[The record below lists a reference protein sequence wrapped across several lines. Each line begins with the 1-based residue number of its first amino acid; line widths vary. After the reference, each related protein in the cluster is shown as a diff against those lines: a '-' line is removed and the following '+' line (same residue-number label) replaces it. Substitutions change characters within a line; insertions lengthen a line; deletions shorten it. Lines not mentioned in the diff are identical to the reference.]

1 MSTPERAP
9 REKGRTAMARDETRN
24 VLQLFDT
31 AVTSLEAAI
40 DDRAPMD
47 VVMKWDHEVAG
58 RTREVLA
65 LVDRLRSRRIA

>member
-1 MSTPERAP
+1 
-9 REKGRTAMARDETRN
+9 MASEETRN
-24 VLQLFDT
+24 VLKLFNM
-31 AVTSLEAAI
+31 AITSLEEAI

-47 VVMKWDHEVAG
+47 VVMKWDHEVAD